1 MKSLAGAVAAVLWAA
16 GLALSATVA
25 EPALQG
31 VSPLAGRAG
40 STYSVI
46 ITGTGLAAIQG
57 FSVEEAGVRARLVSA
72 SAERLVGEITL
83 DTSVTPGRKQL
94 RALGPRGVTN
104 AVVWHVVTEAVA
116 GEKPDLALTPGFVV
130 NGNLTEP
137 GEVDFYSVEA
147 KAGEAWT
154 FEVVAGASAFDPVVT
169 LLEPAA
175 DSWFSTKGWKRLAF
189 NDEELFFPGLA
200 TQARLTHVVQQA
212 GRYRVQ
218 VSGFA
223 GYGGAS
229 ASYFLRV
236 RRGEGARSW
245 RHPIT
250 RPDWNE
256 RSFVRQLG
264 ADWMAQLHARGGV
277 SQSPPPPTR
286 LAGTETGEAVLAL
299 PGILEGR
306 LSRPAIAHKARLH
319 VERAMQ
325 LAIEIETP
333 EATLPEFNP
342 VVTVFDATGREVAT
356 NVHTKRNNNG
366 LYMMKMI
373 QAKTTFAITAPGDYT
388 VQVRDITTDH
398 GRPEFYYRVL
408 IRPQVPHVG
417 RVEMPEDRLN
427 LVVGKVRLVT
437 LQLEREEDFRDP
449 VMATMEGLPIGV
461 TVVPGAENP
470 VERPPLQNAG
480 RIERYI
486 PKTTQ
491 YFSFL
496 LNVADDAVLSGAI
509 EWPRVVVRPV
519 KEQRLAA
526 PILEKRF
533 PMMVVRGPQ

>member
-1 MKSLAGAVAAVLWAA
+1 MKCLARGVAAVLWAT
-16 GLALSATVA
+16 GLALGATVA
-25 EPALQG
+25 EPVLQA

-40 STYSVI
+40 STYSVVI
-46 ITGTGLAAIQG
+46 AGTGLAAIQG
-57 FSVEEAGVRARLVSA
+57 FSVEEPGVRVRLVEA
-72 SAERLVGEITL
+72 GADRLVAEITL
-83 DTSVTPGRKQL
+83 DESVTPGEKRL

-116 GEKPDLALTPGFVV
+116 EEKADLALTPGLVV
-130 NGNLTEP
+130 NGKLAEP
-137 GEVDFYSVEA
+137 GEVDLYSVEA
-147 KAGEAWT
+147 GAGEAWT
-154 FEVVAGASAFDPVVT
+154 FEVVAGGSAFDPVVT

-189 NDEELFFPGLA
+189 NDEELFFPGLT

-223 GYGGAS
+223 GSGGAG

-236 RRGEGARSW
+236 RRGEPERAW
-245 RHPIT
+245 RHPIA

-264 ADWMAQLHARGGV
+264 GDWMGKLHARGGV
-277 SQSPPPPTR
+277 AQSPPTPTR
-286 LAGTETGEAVLAL
+286 LAGTETGEGVLAL

-306 LSRPAIAHKARLH
+306 LSRPAMAHKARLH
-319 VERAMQ
+319 IERAMQ
-325 LAIEIETP
+325 LAIEVETP

-342 VVTVFDATGREVAT
+342 VVSVFDATGREVAT
-356 NVHTKRNNNG
+356 NVHAKRNNNG

-398 GRPEFYYRVL
+398 GRPEFFYRVL

-417 RVEMPEDRLN
+417 RVEMPDDRLN
-427 LVVGKVRLVT
+427 LVIGKVRLVT

-449 VMATMEGLPIGV
+449 VMATMEGLPSGV
-461 TVVPGAENP
+461 TVMPGAENP

-496 LNVADDAVLSGAI
+496 LNVAEDAALTGTI

-533 PMMVVRGPQ
+533 PMMVVRATQ

>member
-1 MKSLAGAVAAVLWAA
+1 MLWAT
-16 GLALSATVA
+16 GLALGAAVA
-25 EPALQG
+25 EPVLQG
-31 VSPLAGRAG
+31 VNPLAGRAG
-40 STYSVI
+40 TTYSVVI
-46 ITGTGLAAIQG
+46 VGTGLAAMQR
-57 FSVEEAGVRARLVSA
+57 FSVEEAGVRVRLVKA
-72 SAERLVGEITL
+72 GADRLVGEITL
-83 DTSVTPGRKQL
+83 DPSVTPGEKRI
-94 RALGPRGVTN
+94 RAVGPRGVTN
-104 AVVWHVVTEAVA
+104 AIAWHVVTEALVA
-116 GEKPDLALTPGFVV
+116 EKPELVLAPGLVV
-130 NGNLTEP
+130 NGSLAEP
-137 GEVDFYSVEA
+137 GEVDLYAVEA
-147 KAGEAWT
+147 KAGEVLT
-154 FEVVAGASAFDPVVT
+154 FAVVAGGSGLDPVVT

-189 NDEELFFPGLA
+189 NDEELFFPGLT

-223 GYGGAS
+223 GQGGAG

-236 RRGEGARSW
+236 RSGEGERRW
-245 RHPIT
+245 RHPIART
-250 RPDWNE
+250 DWNE

-264 ADWMAQLHARGGV
+264 GDWLGTLHARGGAR
-277 SQSPPPPTR
+277 QSPLPPSQ
-286 LAGTETGEAVLAL
+286 LSGTEAGEGVLVL

-306 LSRPAIAHKARLH
+306 LNRPAMAHTVRLH
-319 VERAMQ
+319 IERAMQ

-342 VVTVFDATGREVAT
+342 VVSVFDATGREVAT

-373 QAKTTFAITAPGDYT
+373 HAKTTFAIPAPGDYT

-398 GRPEFYYRVL
+398 GRPEFFYRVL
-408 IRPQVPHVG
+408 IRPQIPHVG

-427 LVVGKVRLVT
+427 LVAGKVRLVT

-449 VMATMEGLPIGV
+449 VMATMEGLPAGV

-470 VERPPLQNAG
+470 LERPPLQNAG
-480 RIERYI
+480 RIERYT

-496 LNVADDAVLSGAI
+496 LNVAEDAALSGMI

-519 KEQRLAA
+519 KEQQLAA

-533 PMMVVRGPQ
+533 PMMVVKGLQ

>member
-1 MKSLAGAVAAVLWAA
+1 MKCLAGAVAAVLWAT
-16 GLALSATVA
+16 GLALGAA

-40 STYSVI
+40 STYAVVI
-46 ITGTGLAAIQG
+46 AGTGLGAMQG
-57 FSVEEAGVRARLVSA
+57 FSVEEPGVRVRLVEA
-72 SAERLVGEITL
+72 GADRLLAEITL
-83 DTSVTPGRKQL
+83 DTSVTPGEKRM
-94 RALGPRGVTN
+94 RAVGPQGVTN
-104 AVVWHVVTEAVA
+104 AVAWHVVTEAVV
-116 GEKPDLALTPGFVV
+116 GEKPDLPLTPGWVV
-130 NGNLTEP
+130 NGSLAEP
-137 GEVDFYSVEA
+137 GEVDVYSVEA
-147 KAGEAWT
+147 KAGQAFT
-154 FEVVAGASAFDPVVT
+154 FEVVAGGSAFDPVVT

-200 TQARLTHVVQQA
+200 TKAKLTHVVQQA

-218 VSGFA
+218 VAGF
-223 GYGGAS
+223 GGHGGAS
-229 ASYFLRV
+229 ASYYLRV
-236 RRGEGARSW
+236 GAGEGERGW
-245 RHPIT
+245 RHPVA

-264 ADWMAQLHARGGV
+264 SDWLGTLLARGGV
-277 SQSPPPPTR
+277 RQSAPPPAR
-286 LAGTETGEAVLAL
+286 LAGTEAGEGVLVL

-306 LSRPAIAHKARLH
+306 LSRPAIVHKVRLRI
-319 VERAMQ
+319 EKATQ

-342 VVTVFDATGREVAT
+342 VVTVLDATGREVAT

-449 VMATMEGLPIGV
+449 VMATMEGLPAGV

-496 LNVADDAVLSGAI
+496 LSVAEDAALSETI
-509 EWPRVVVRPV
+509 VWPRVVVRPV

-533 PMMVVRGPQ
+533 PMMVVRAPQ

>member
-1 MKSLAGAVAAVLWAA
+1 MKSLAGAVAAVLWAT
-16 GLALSATVA
+16 GLALGAAVA
-25 EPALQG
+25 EPVLQG
-31 VSPLAGRAG
+31 MNPLAGRAG
-40 STYSVI
+40 TTYRVAI
-46 ITGTGLAAIQG
+46 AGTGLASIRG
-57 FSVEEAGVRARLVSA
+57 LSVEEPGVRVRLVEA
-72 SAERLVGEITL
+72 AADRLMAEITL
-83 DTSVTPGRKQL
+83 DTSVTPGEKRM
-94 RALGPRGVTN
+94 RAVGPRGVTN
-104 AVVWHVVTEAVA
+104 AVSWHVVKETVL
-116 GEKPDLALTPGFVV
+116 GEKPELMLTPGLVV
-130 NGNLTEP
+130 NGSLAEP
-137 GEVDFYSVEA
+137 GEVDLYAVEA
-147 KAGEAWT
+147 KAGEVLT
-154 FEVVAGASAFDPVVT
+154 FEVVAGGSAFDPVVT
-169 LLEPAA
+169 LQEPAA

-189 NDEELFFPGLA
+189 NDEELFFPGLT

-218 VSGFA
+218 VAGFA
-223 GYGGAS
+223 GHGGAG

-236 RRGEGARSW
+236 GSSEGERRW
-245 RHPIT
+245 RHPMA

-264 ADWMAQLHARGGV
+264 GDWMGKLQARGGV
-277 SQSPPPPTR
+277 AQSPPPPVR
-286 LAGTETGEAVLAL
+286 LAGTEAGEGVLAL

-306 LSRPAIAHKARLH
+306 LSRPAMVHKARLRI
-319 VERAMQ
+319 ERATQ

-373 QAKTTFAITAPGDYT
+373 HAKTTFAITAPGDYT

-398 GRPEFYYRVL
+398 GRPEFFYRVL
-408 IRPQVPHVG
+408 IRPQIPHVG

-427 LVVGKVRLVT
+427 LAVGKVRLVM

-449 VMATMEGLPIGV
+449 VMATIEGLPPGV
-461 TVVPGAENP
+461 TVLPGAENP

-491 YFSFL
+491 SFSFL
-496 LNVADDAVLSGAI
+496 LNVAEGATLTETI
-509 EWPRVVVRPV
+509 AWPRVVVRPV

-533 PMMVVRGPQ
+533 PLMVVQ